1 VPEDKASS
9 RSLLASLSHSFSS
22 SFYEFRN
29 HQRTTKQQADVKQRN
44 LAVLHSDRWSL
55 MSMPLVEYDTLGQRK
70 TKKKKGLTALN
81 SPTSC

>member
-1 VPEDKASS
+1 
-9 RSLLASLSHSFSS
+9 
-22 SFYEFRN
+22 
-29 HQRTTKQQADVKQRN
+29 VKQRN